1 MGRFIVIGI
10 LYKVRVNTR
19 IDDNIASS
27 LKERFPEQLFDYKQI
42 KEKQMLSLR
51 EDIPPESIAELRTKV
66 LSVCKLPAEK
76 DEESFNVRLCQAT
89 SIQELEDISREHG
102 HYSFLHEER
111 SWILNLDGEN
121 VKATYE
127 YFILYSSGGKFY
139 SCEGYSFHEITQKT
153 RRLIYLA
160 IPDPI
165 VELIEVFIDG

>member
-19 IDDNIASS
+19 INDKIASS
-27 LKERFPEQLFDYKQI
+27 LKERFTDKLFDYKQL
-42 KEKQMLSLR
+42 KEKQMLTLR
-51 EDIPPESIAELRTKV
+51 EGISAKSIAELRTKV
-66 LSVCKLPAEK
+66 LSVCNLPTEK
-76 DEESFNVRLCQAT
+76 DEESFNERLCQAT
-89 SIQELEDISREHG
+89 SIQELEDISKESG
-102 HYSFLHEER
+102 QYSFMHEER
-111 SWILNLDGEN
+111 TWLLTLDGKDVN
-121 VKATYE
+121 ATYE
-127 YFILYSSGGKFY
+127 YFIVYCSGGKFY

>member
-19 IDDNIASS
+19 INDKIASS
-27 LKERFPEQLFDYKQI
+27 LKKRFSENLFDYKQLR
-42 KEKQMLSLR
+42 EKQILSLR
-51 EDIPPESIAELRTKV
+51 EDISPKSIAELRTKV
-66 LSVCKLPAEK
+66 LCVCNLPTEE
-76 DEESFNVRLCQAT
+76 DEESFNERLRQAIF
-89 SIQELEDISREHG
+89 IQELEDISRESG
-102 HYSFLHEER
+102 QYTFMHEER
-111 SWILNLDGEN
+111 TWILTLDGEDVN
-121 VKATYE
+121 ATYE

-165 VELIEVFIDG
+165 VELIDVFIDG